1 VTSVLTCIPYRC
13 LLDHETE
20 CPLCVRQH
28 GVIQEIRRNNERMA
42 DQHELFLADVQDNG
56 FKVVASGFG
65 KGVLNMTRLDDVA
78 V

>member
-1 VTSVLTCIPYRC
+1 
-13 LLDHETE
+13 
-20 CPLCVRQH
+20 
-28 GVIQEIRRNNERMA
+28 MA
-42 DQHELFLADVQDNG
+42 DQHELFLADVQENG

>member
-1 VTSVLTCIPYRC
+1 MSVLTCIYYRY

-28 GVIQEIRRNNERMA
+28 GVIHEIRRNNERMA

-56 FKVVASGFG
+56 FKAVVSGFSR
-65 KGVLNMTRLDDVA
+65 GVLNMTRLDDVA